1 MRRYRREQFSFM
13 INIHYFFGI
22 KNVSVSEIV
31 IGDSAEAEIA
41 AIRDIY
47 AWHVINGIASFETEP
62 PSLAEMLARRASVLE
77 KGLPWLT
84 AKRDGQVLGYCYLGL
99 YRTRYAYRFTVED
112 SVYVHPDWGGQ
123 GIGSLLLSQA
133 IGRAERGGWRQ
144 MLAII
149 GDSENRG
156 SIRLHEK
163 LGFSQ
168 TGIMTAVGFK
178 HGRWVDTLLMQRPL
192 GEGQTTL
199 PERPTAR

>member
-1 MRRYRREQFSFM
+1 M

-31 IGDSAEAEIA
+31 IGDAAEAEVA

>member
-1 MRRYRREQFSFM
+1 M
-13 INIHYFFGI
+13 
-22 KNVSVSEIV
+22 SVSEIV
-31 IGDSAEAEIA
+31 IGDAAEAEVA

-149 GDSENRG
+149 GNSENRG

>member
-1 MRRYRREQFSFM
+1 M

-31 IGDSAEAEIA
+31 IGDAAEAEVA

-149 GDSENRG
+149 GNSENRG

>member
-1 MRRYRREQFSFM
+1 MRRYRRGQFSFM

-31 IGDSAEAEIA
+31 IGDAAEAEVA

-149 GDSENRG
+149 GNSENRG

>member
-1 MRRYRREQFSFM
+1 M

-31 IGDSAEAEIA
+31 IGDAAEAEVA

-62 PSLAEMLARRASVLE
+62 PGLAEMLARRASVLE

-149 GDSENRG
+149 GNSENRG

>member
-1 MRRYRREQFSFM
+1 MSA
-13 INIHYFFGI
+13 
-22 KNVSVSEIV
+22 SEIV
-31 IGDSAEAEIA
+31 IGDAAETEVA

-62 PSLAEMLARRASVLE
+62 PSLGEMLARRKSVLA

-149 GDSENRG
+149 GNSENIG
-156 SIRLHEK
+156 SVRLHEK

-168 TGIMTAVGFK
+168 TGMMTAVGLK

-192 GEGQTTL
+192 GDGQATP
-199 PERPTAR
+199 PERPTTR